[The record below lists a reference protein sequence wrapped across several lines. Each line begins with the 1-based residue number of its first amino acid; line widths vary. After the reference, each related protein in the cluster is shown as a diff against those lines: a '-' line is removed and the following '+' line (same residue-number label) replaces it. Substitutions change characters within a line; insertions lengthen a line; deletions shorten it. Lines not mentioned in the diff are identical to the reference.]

1 MKIEEL
7 LKYTIQRSASDLHL
21 VVDYP
26 PLIRVDGILVQA
38 ANFTIEDEYMKQVVD
53 EILSDPQKEFLD
65 VNKEIDLSYEYVD
78 THDRFRIN
86 VFHQKGHLSIAF
98 RLIPSKIRT
107 IEELFIPDVIHSFT
121 KIPQGLVLVTG
132 PTGHGKSTTLAAM
145 VQEINVRDPKHII
158 TVEDPIEY
166 VYPKGKSLIE
176 QREVGEDTHSWDI
189 SLRSALREDPDVVLI
204 GEMRDFETI
213 ASAITI
219 AETGHLVFATLHTN
233 SAAQTIDRIVD
244 VFPDVQQAQIR
255 IQLADILEGIVS
267 QRLIPTIGGGRRV
280 VTEILIATSAVRNM
294 VREGKTYQLDSVIQT
309 SGDVGMVSL
318 DKSLVALVREGKITI
333 DDAQA
338 HSSHPDELL
347 RLFRG
352 RNV

>member
-7 LKYTIQRSASDLHL
+7 LKYTIQRDASDLHL
-21 VVDYP
+21 AVGYP
-26 PLIRVDGILVQA
+26 PLVRIDGNLVQA
-38 ANFTIEDEYMKQVVD
+38 ANFTIDDPYIKEVV
-53 EILSDPQKEFLD
+53 ETLLSDSQKEFLD

-86 VFHQKGHLSIAF
+86 IFNQMGHLSVAL
-98 RLIPSKIRT
+98 RLIPTRIRT
-107 IEELFIPDVIHSFT
+107 IEELFLPDVVHSFT

-145 VQEINVRDPKHII
+145 VQEINARDPKHII
-158 TVEDPIEY
+158 TIEDPIEY
-166 VYPKGKSLIE
+166 VYPKGKALIE
-176 QREVGEDTHSWDI
+176 QREIGEDTHSWDI
-189 SLRSALREDPDVVLI
+189 SLRSALREDPDVALI

-244 VFPDVQQAQIR
+244 VFPDVQQSQIR
-255 IQLADILEGIVS
+255 IQLADILEGVVS

-280 VTEILIATSAVRNM
+280 VAEILVASGAVRNM
-294 VREGKTYQLDSVIQT
+294 IREGKTYQLDSVIQT
-309 SGDVGMVSL
+309 SGDLGMVSL
-318 DKSLVALVREGKITI
+318 DKSLVSLVREGKITI

-338 HSSHPDELL
+338 YSSHPDEVL

-352 RNV
+352 RSI